1 MKFLIAYSSRTGNT
15 KKIAEALAKA
25 APKGSLLAKVEDKPN
40 TEEYDV
46 IFAGYWLDRGGPDSN
61 AKEFLQ
67 SLKGKRIVLF
77 ETMGASPNSEHALT
91 AFANAGASLSD
102 DNSVIGAIAFQGAVD
117 SALIEMMKKM
127 PAGSPHHSAQMK
139 ATTKEAAKHPNQED
153 LDRATTYMKEFVQK
167 YEKYYL
173 K

>member
-25 APKGSLLAKVEDKPN
+25 APEGSLLAKVEDKPDV
-40 TEEYDV
+40 EEYDV

-61 AKEFLQ
+61 AKEFLH

-77 ETMGASPNSEHALT
+77 ETMGASPTSEHALT
-91 AFANAGASLSD
+91 AFANAGACLSD

-117 SALIEMMKKM
+117 PALIEMMKKM
-127 PAGSPHHSAQMK
+127 PAGSPHHSAQME

-167 YEKYYL
+167 YEKYYH